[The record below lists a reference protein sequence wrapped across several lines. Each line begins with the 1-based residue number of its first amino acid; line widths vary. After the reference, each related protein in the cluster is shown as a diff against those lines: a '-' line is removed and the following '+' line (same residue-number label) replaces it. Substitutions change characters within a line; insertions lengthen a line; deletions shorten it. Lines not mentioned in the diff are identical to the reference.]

1 MNSAAAQ
8 SSSLRRL
15 LLPMAG
21 LLAAAALTVGSG
33 ADFVSS
39 SVNTSNAYTTGTL
52 TQSNSKA
59 DAAIFNLSN
68 LKPGDT
74 LDGTVTISNTGSLA
88 STFTLKET
96 ATNGFTDKANLQLVI
111 TQQGVIEPIWSGT
124 LGDLA
129 SVDLGSFAAG
139 ETRTFTFSTSLAQSA
154 GNEEQDKTAT
164 ATYTWDAVQ
173 TATVVAS
180 Q

>member
-1 MNSAAAQ
+1 MNNAATQ

-52 TQSNSKA
+52 AQSNSKA
-59 DAAIFNLSN
+59 NAAIFNLSN

-124 LGDLA
+124 FGDLA
-129 SVDLGSFAAG
+129 SVTLDSFAAG
-139 ETRTFTFSTSLAQSA
+139 EARTFTFTTSLAQSA
-154 GNEEQDKTAT
+154 GNEEQGKTAT

-173 TATVVAS
+173 TAGDVTNE
-180 Q
+180 